1 MTETPDFASML
12 IEALD
17 EQIESQ
23 TRLAALCDAQTG
35 ALMGRDVAR
44 LEGLTCAIENAI
56 LDQRATEE
64 RRAFAAEG
72 LAREL
77 GLDDDSVT
85 LKRLCS
91 AIAGRASRTLE
102 VRAELLERGI
112 ERLQHIGAVNR
123 TLIEGELSAI
133 DGIVRT
139 LTREV
144 KSTYS
149 DRGDHDEGIHALLD
163 ARA

>member
-1 MTETPDFASML
+1 ML

-72 LAREL
+72 LAHEL

-91 AIAGRASRTLE
+91 AIALGRASRTLE

-144 KSTYS
+144 RSTYS

>member
-1 MTETPDFASML
+1 VTETPDFATL
-12 IEALD
+12 LVEALD

-23 TRLAALCDAQTG
+23 TRLASLCDAQTG
-35 ALMGRDVAR
+35 ALMGRDVSR

-64 RRAFAAEG
+64 RRAYAAEG

-77 GLDDDSVT
+77 GLDDDAVT
-85 LKRLCS
+85 LKRLCA

-112 ERLQHIGAVNR
+112 ERLQRIGAVNR
-123 TLIEGELSAI
+123 TLIEGELATI

-144 KSTYS
+144 RTTYS
-149 DRGDHDEGIHALLD
+149 DRGDHDEGVHALLD

>member
-1 MTETPDFASML
+1 VNESPDFATL
-12 IEALD
+12 LVEALD
-17 EQIESQ
+17 EQIEAH

-35 ALMGRDVAR
+35 ALVGRDVER
-44 LEGLTCAIENAI
+44 LESLTIAIENAI

-64 RRAFAAEG
+64 RRAHAAAG

-77 GLDDDSVT
+77 GLGEDEVT
-85 LKRLCS
+85 LSRLCT

-102 VRAELLERGI
+102 VRAELLDRGI
-112 ERLQHIGAVNR
+112 ERLQGIGAVNR
-123 TLIEGELSAI
+123 RLIEGELATI
-133 DGIVRT
+133 DGVVRT

-144 KSTYS
+144 RATYS
-149 DRGDHDEGIHALLD
+149 DRGGHDEGIHALLD

>member
-85 LKRLCS
+85 L
-91 AIAGRASRTLE
+91 TL
-102 VRAELLERGI
+102 GNSKSGKP
-112 ERLQHIGAVNR
+112 LQVMVSG
-123 TLIEGELSAI
+123 
-133 DGIVRT
+133 
-139 LTREV
+139 
-144 KSTYS
+144 
-149 DRGDHDEGIHALLD
+149 LLD
-163 ARA
+163 AHGKPVGTIVTSL